1 MASWHNII
9 TYFYD
14 IREFLTVP
22 FALNAY
28 AYHTLLYVYNFYSE
42 PQDLG
47 Q

>member
-9 TYFYD
+9 TCFYD
-14 IREFLTVP
+14 IREFLAVP
-22 FALNAY
+22 FALTVY
-28 AYHTLLYVYNFYSE
+28 ACHTLLYLYKFYSE